1 MILSFA
7 KMHGLGNDFMMVDGV
22 SQQVYFNEGQIRRL
36 ADRHRG
42 VGFDQLIL
50 VEPPQHP
57 DVDFHYRIFNA
68 NGREV
73 EQCGNGARCL
83 ASFVRK
89 MGLTWKNKLRVSTI
103 KGIVNLHILRNGLVS
118 VDMGVPELSPE
129 KIPLGFV
136 NQQVSYQLTVD
147 GLCHEFGSVSM
158 GNPHCVI
165 TVDDLDKID
174 VDLIGLSLTKHNI
187 FPQGANIGFMQV
199 IAKDEIRLR
208 VYERGVGETLAC
220 GTGACASAVIGRLQ
234 HQMAQRVRVFLP
246 GGHLHIEWPGEG
258 KPLTMMGP
266 AEFVYQGYIEL

>member
-1 MILSFA
+1 
-7 KMHGLGNDFMMVDGV
+7 MHGLGNDFMMVDGV

-50 VEPPQHP
+50 VEPPQQP

-89 MGLTWKNKLRVSTI
+89 MGLTWKNKLKVSTI

-118 VDMGVPELSPE
+118 VDMGIPELSPE
-129 KIPLGFV
+129 KIPLRFA
-136 NQQVSYQLTVD
+136 NQQLQYDVSVDGQSYQ
-147 GLCHEFGSVSM
+147 FGSVSM

-165 TVDDLDKID
+165 TVADIDKTD
-174 VDLIGLSLTKHNI
+174 VEQIGRSLTEHTI

-199 IAKDEIRLR
+199 VAKDEIRLR
-208 VYERGVGETLAC
+208 VFERGVGETLAC

-234 HQMAQRVRVFLP
+234 HQMEQRIRVFLP
-246 GGHLHIEWPGEG
+246 GGHLHIEWSGEG
-258 KPLTMMGP
+258 HSLSMMGP
-266 AEFVYQGYIEL
+266 ADFVYQGYIEL